1 MFYCLGCTAVH
12 EKMNELRD
20 LLDKVCANSPSTPTV
35 PQCGCAFNWTSV
47 AATSIGTSNLQHAS
61 TVSFTIPS
69 VIPSSANEVLIHAG
83 VFSGTSNRGPYH
95 DLKIFTQ
102 IGSARYEKYL
112 LVYSYPQPAYNT
124 NSDNMWFPMPPNR
137 RVYLT
142 VPTAHGSNAGAR
154 LFAIG
159 YR

>member
-1 MFYCLGCTAVH
+1 
-12 EKMNELRD
+12 MNELSA
-20 LLDKVCANSPSTPTV
+20 LLDGMCGTSTPPPSV
-35 PQCGCAFNWTSV
+35 QQSNCRFNWTSV
-47 AATSIGTSNLQHAS
+47 PLTSIGTSNLRHAS
-61 TVSFTIPS
+61 TMSFTIPN

-83 VFSGTSNRGPYH
+83 VFSGGSNRGPYH

-102 IGSARYEKYL
+102 IGTNRYEKYL
-112 LVYSYPQPAYNT
+112 LVYSWNQDAINT

-142 VPTAHGSNAGAR
+142 VPAVHGASAGVR